1 MATQEDKRTSTSAPM
16 KLLMVASEAAP
27 FAKTGGLADVVGSL
41 PPALSSLGHD
51 VRLVMPW
58 YRQVRTITGDLPLIQ
73 NKLSV
78 SMGGHSYKVG
88 YRIGEFQGVQVYF
101 LDYPEYYDRDELY
114 GEQGHDY
121 TDNAVRFG
129 LLCSAAI

>member
-1 MATQEDKRTSTSAPM
+1 M

-58 YRQVRTITGDLPLIQ
+58 YRQVRTITGDLPLNQ

-78 SMGGHSYKVG
+78 SMGGQSYKIN
-88 YRIGEFQGVQVYF
+88 YR
-101 LDYPEYYDRDELY
+101 
-114 GEQGHDY
+114 
-121 TDNAVRFG
+121 T
-129 LLCSAAI
+129 

>member
-1 MATQEDKRTSTSAPM
+1 MTIRKNKKYSASAPL

-41 PPALSSLGHD
+41 PPALCALGHD

-58 YRQVRTITGDLPLIQ
+58 YRRARAITGELPSSLRE
-73 NKLSV
+73 LSIA
-78 SMGGHSYKVG
+78 MGGRVYKAA
-88 YRIGEFQGVQVYF
+88 YRSGEFQGVPVYF

-114 GEQGHDY
+114 GEGGH
-121 TDNAVRFG
+121 G
-129 LLCSAAI
+129 L